1 MRPLRMIAT
10 TVVGLVGLCGLAGGA
25 ALLTD
30 RTGGR
35 VGLTVDE
42 LPAWP
47 LLDDY
52 TVPGAALVVL
62 LGLLPR
68 LAAWL
73 LVRRH
78 PRAWAATT
86 AVGLVLVLVAAGSVV
101 LVGLAYPLLQA
112 AFVVAGV
119 LTTGLG
125 VDGGTSVGT
134 SDESLDA
141 VRS

>member
-1 MRPLRMIAT
+1 MRPLRMIAI
-10 TVVGLVGLCGLAGGA
+10 TVVGLLGLCGLAGGA
-25 ALLTD
+25 ALLID
-30 RTGGR
+30 PAGGR
-35 VGLTVDE
+35 VGLGVDE

-47 LLDDY
+47 LLGDY

-62 LGLLPR
+62 LGLLP
-68 LAAWL
+68 LATAWL

-78 PRAWAATT
+78 PLAWTLTT
-86 AVGLVLVLVAAGSVV
+86 AVGLLLLVAAAGSVV
-101 LVGLAYPLLQA
+101 LVGLAHTPLQA
-112 AFVVAGV
+112 AVLVLGV

-134 SDESLDA
+134 SDESWDA